1 MGLIATQPITGP
13 TAWRAADFA
22 DDQTWIFE
30 LSTTHISEIR
40 QALATVKAAGL
51 AFPDFG
57 KRDFALP
64 TLGPAL
70 AGIMADLESGPGFKL
85 LRGIPVEATADT
97 DNDIICWGL
106 GLHMGKAVRQNPQG
120 DLIGRVMNVGDLTDR
135 QTRVY
140 ETNAYLPYHTDPTDV
155 VGLLCIRRAKSGGI
169 SSLVSSASLYNELLA
184 THPEYLSCLYRPM
197 FYPHLGG
204 DRPGLSPVFSYHKGQ
219 LTCRYLRQYL
229 ELGHDMMGTP
239 LSPIELEAFDR
250 IDAILHDAS
259 MRIDMMM
266 KPGDLQLVNNYAV
279 MHSRTSFEDFR
290 EIERRRKKLRLW
302 LRCENARELG
312 YDFPGR
318 EGFPAP
324 KTT

>member
-1 MGLIATQPITGP
+1 
-13 TAWRAADFA
+13 
-22 DDQTWIFE
+22 
-30 LSTTHISEIR
+30 
-40 QALATVKAAGL
+40 
-51 AFPDFG
+51 
-57 KRDFALP
+57 
-64 TLGPAL
+64 
-70 AGIMADLESGPGFKL
+70 
-85 LRGIPVEATADT
+85 
-97 DNDIICWGL
+97 
-106 GLHMGKAVRQNPQG
+106 
-120 DLIGRVMNVGDLTDR
+120 MNVGDLTDR

-239 LSPIELEAFDR
+239 LSPIELEAFDQ

-279 MHSRTSFEDFR
+279 MHSRTSFEDSDDVA
-290 EIERRRKKLRLW
+290 RRRLKLRLW
-302 LRCENARELG
+302 LKLPGARQLAYPFE
-312 YDFPGR
+312 GR
-318 EGFPAP
+318 HGFPDP
-324 KTT
+324 V